1 MRLAVDMT
9 RYCAALGWVDC
20 SGAWI
25 GGRGLGTEIGPGL
38 QIIERI
44 YDAAADLAVLRPRS
58 VSAMLLKRTARETE
72 KSRGLGRAQ
81 KARRQAGKRIRH
93 DESSRGFLTCRR
105 LVHPSGIEGLI
116 FLGPWLRYPAR
127 GFP

>member
-9 RYCAALGWVDC
+9 RYRAALGGVDR
-20 SGAWI
+20 SRAGI

-58 VSAMLLKRTARETE
+58 VGAMLLKRTAGEAK
-72 KSRGLGRAQ
+72 KSRSLGRAQ
-81 KARRQAGKRIRH
+81 KARLQAGKRIRH
-93 DESSRGFLTCRR
+93 DEFPRVPRTCRR
-105 LVHPSGIEGLI
+105 LATAG
-116 FLGPWLRYPAR
+116 
-127 GFP
+127 

>member
-1 MRLAVDMT
+1 MRLTVKVT
-9 RYCAALGWVDC
+9 RYRAALGWVDC

-44 YDAAADLAVLRPRS
+44 NHAAADLAVLRPRS
-58 VSAMLLKRTARETE
+58 ISTMLLERTAGQTE
-72 KSRGLGRAQ
+72 KSRSLGRAQ

-93 DESSRGFLTCRR
+93 DE
-105 LVHPSGIEGLI
+105 
-116 FLGPWLRYPAR
+116 
-127 GFP
+127 FPVVL